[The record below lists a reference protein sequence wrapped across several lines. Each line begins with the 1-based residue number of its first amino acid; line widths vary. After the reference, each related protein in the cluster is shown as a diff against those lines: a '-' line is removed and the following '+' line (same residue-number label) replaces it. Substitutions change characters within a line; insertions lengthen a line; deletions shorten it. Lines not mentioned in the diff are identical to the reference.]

1 MILKKAAQIAK
12 ISQREKYTPNK
23 QREENMT
30 TYQEK
35 WHLINEVFTPSKP
48 INIKEFFAGRSE
60 KIEKSTNTIFEK
72 GCHLIIYGDR
82 GVGKTSLANIL
93 KVIITGTEENPTN
106 IHCTYKACNEYE
118 SFEGLWYKSLNELT
132 TTIKKEQNNLGFDAK
147 NETEDIRIGLG
158 DILKSRINGEI
169 EISDICNFL
178 NSYNERFVFIFDE
191 FDRLVNKEVRAKFSY
206 LLKMLSDTNEK
217 VTIILVGIAQDIHTI
232 IENHESVERC
242 LKQIYIPRMEEE
254 ELRQI
259 IEKGIEHTKIECE
272 EIVKTKIINFSE
284 GFPQYVH
291 LLCKYAANKTIQR
304 ESNLIIEEDLKS
316 SITEAI
322 ENIQGSIKEKYRLG
336 VKVIS
341 NNKSN
346 KFKPVLFACAFVKTD
361 EYGNFT
367 SKDIQSLLC
376 EIIGH
381 EMSIKQYGYHLSQL
395 CTKERGEILQK
406 LDTSSQ
412 YSYKFKNPLLKAYIK
427 IKAYEEG
434 IEK

>member
-1 MILKKAAQIAK
+1 
-12 ISQREKYTPNK
+12 
-23 QREENMT
+23 
-30 TYQEK
+30 
-35 WHLINEVFTPSKP
+35 
-48 INIKEFFAGRSE
+48 
-60 KIEKSTNTIFEK
+60 
-72 GCHLIIYGDR
+72 
-82 GVGKTSLANIL
+82 
-93 KVIITGTEENPTN
+93 
-106 IHCTYKACNEYE
+106 
-118 SFEGLWYKSLNELT
+118 
-132 TTIKKEQNNLGFDAK
+132 
-147 NETEDIRIGLG
+147 
-158 DILKSRINGEI
+158 
-169 EISDICNFL
+169 
-178 NSYNERFVFIFDE
+178 
-191 FDRLVNKEVRAKFSY
+191 
-206 LLKMLSDTNEK
+206 
-217 VTIILVGIAQDIHTI
+217 
-232 IENHESVERC
+232 
-242 LKQIYIPRMEEE
+242 MEEE